1 MSNKVIISAALNGND
16 TPPSASQYIPITP
29 QQVADEAIRSYE
41 AGAAIVHIHARDDQG
56 EGTMEY
62 KRYEETVN
70 IIRQRNCPVVINI
83 TSSGAF
89 GITHAD
95 RARPAIG
102 NKAEIC
108 SFDAGSMNFGD
119 GVFLNPPDFLEY
131 LAKELQANKV
141 RPEIEVFE
149 VGFIENALRFIKKGL
164 IDAPYWFQFVLGVPG
179 GMPASV
185 RNLAFLVD
193 ALPAGS
199 IWSAL
204 GVGRFHL
211 PILYATL
218 AMGGHIRVG
227 IEDNIYYRKG
237 VLVKSNAEFVT
248 RAVRLAEEME
258 RPIATPDDARAILK
272 LDRKA

>member
-16 TPPSASQYIPITP
+16 TPISASQYIPVKP
-29 QQVADEAIRSYE
+29 EKVAEEAIRSYE
-41 AGAAIVHIHARDDQG
+41 AGAAIVHIHARNDEG
-56 EGTMEY
+56 EGVMDY
-62 KRYEETVN
+62 ARYEETVN
-70 IIRQRNCPVVINI
+70 IIRKKNCPVVINI

-89 GITHAD
+89 GITHEG

-131 LAKELQANKV
+131 LAGELQKNEI

-149 VGFIENALRFIKKGL
+149 AGFIDNAMRFAKKGL
-164 IDAPYWFQFVLGVPG
+164 IEPPYWFQFVLGVPG
-179 GMPASV
+179 GMPATV
-185 RNLAFLVD
+185 RALTFLVD
-193 ALPAGS
+193 SLPEHS
-199 IWSAL
+199 VWSAL

-218 AMGGHIRVG
+218 AMGGHVRVG
-227 IEDNIYYRKG
+227 IEDNIYYKKG

-258 RPIATPDDARAILK
+258 RPIATPDDAREILK
-272 LDRKA
+272 LKRKA